1 MNLAQTQRFAE
12 NLAIKA
18 GKLLLRKFGKSTIK
32 VNKGKSDF
40 ATDADLAS
48 EKLIIKEIKKHFPED
63 KIIAEETAAMSEPGN
78 WKLKPTVPC
87 SLEPVPSS
95 VPCSLLVRR
104 SLGEGGEP
112 GTWIIDP
119 LDGTKNYHFGLPNW
133 CVSIALQCK
142 GKTVVGVVYAPVS
155 KQLFSARKNA
165 GAKLNGQKIKVSK
178 TAKVSDALV
187 VVEIPRRHTSGKRFA
202 KDVRA
207 FTDSLN
213 KVRRV
218 RAFAAAA
225 YDLCLVASGALDG
238 YLDFSRNTKIWDV
251 AAGDLIVRE
260 AGGQVSD
267 VTLANLKFPNVSVL
281 ASNKKLHAGFR
292 KLLSFPF

>member
-1 MNLAQTQRFAE
+1 MNPVQTQHFAE
-12 NLAIKA
+12 KLAMQA
-18 GKLLLRKFGKSTIK
+18 GRLLLRRFGKSTIK

-48 EKLIIKEIKKHFPED
+48 EKLIIKEIRKHFPED
-63 KIIAEETAAMSEPGN
+63 EVIAEETASGN
-78 WKLKPTVPC
+78 YQVGTPHWGVPTTN
-87 SLEPVPSS
+87 
-95 VPCSLLVRR
+95 
-104 SLGEGGEP
+104 
-112 GTWIIDP
+112 TWVIDP
-119 LDGTKNYHFGLPNW
+119 LDGTKNFHFGLPNW
-133 CVSIALQCK
+133 CISIALQHK
-142 GKTVVGVVYAPVS
+142 GQTVVGVVYAPVS
-155 KQLFSARKNA
+155 NQLFSAREGG
-165 GAKLNGQKIKVSK
+165 GAKLNGKKIKVSG
-178 TAKVSDALV
+178 TARLADSLI

-202 KDVRA
+202 KDIQA
-207 FTDSLN
+207 FTNSLN

-267 VTLANLKFPNVSVL
+267 VTLPNLKFPNVSVL
-281 ASNKKLHAGFR
+281 ASNKRLHAGFR
-292 KLLSFPF
+292 RLL